1 MLQPFFS
8 SGYFP
13 EFSTTLA
20 SSQLRLGQIQGLEA
34 CVSGVAGFGG
44 FSGSASGFFFLG
56 GCRGGGVVGGSG
68 AFVAFWGEGGGVV
81 AVDFKALY

>member
-44 FSGSASGFFFLG
+44 FSGSASGFFLG

-68 AFVAFWGEGGGVV
+68 AFVAFWGEGGGVE
-81 AVDFKALY
+81 AVDFQALY